1 LANCTYKFATPSNNY
16 TWGFKMFQAK
26 RWALTGV
33 VISLTAGCASQ
44 IKTEV
49 DAATQALQSTHATH
63 AAQVSQSLQTVQ
75 AAQAAQ
81 SAQAQKALDDLN
93 QQVKSQ
99 SDVLKAALAK
109 AVPDHGA
116 AQRLEA
122 AKEAE
127 KRKMVEVNISNAPEW
142 FLRDESGPDAIY
154 VTATEGSV
162 DMQLSIDMAMLSA
175 KRLLTNS
182 LGEVISSRMT
192 EFASQ
197 TTSGDDLILNKEIER
212 VTKSMIAEVMLNG
225 YTRDRIQVIPNGKE
239 YQTYVRL
246 RYPTDE
252 LKKVLAKEI
261 KKNNIMA
268 AKVRKTKAFE
278 ELEKEIEAAREQKA
292 ANQAG
297 NGESK

>member
-1 LANCTYKFATPSNNY
+1 MLQTK
-16 TWGFKMFQAK
+16 Q
-26 RWALTGV
+26 WAFTAV
-33 VISLTAGCASQ
+33 AISLTVGGCATNT
-44 IKTEV
+44 KTEA
-49 DAATQALQSTHATH
+49 DAATQAAL
-63 AAQVSQSLQTVQ
+63 AAQTVQ
-75 AAQAAQ
+75 AAQ
-81 SAQAQKALDDLN
+81 SQKALDELN
-93 QQVKSQ
+93 QQIKSQ
-99 SDVLKAALAK
+99 SDTLNAALAK

-122 AKEAE
+122 AREAE
-127 KRKMVEVNISNAPEW
+127 KRQMVETNIGKAPEW
-142 FLRDESGPDAIY
+142 FLRDETGADAIY

-212 VTKSMIAEVMLNG
+212 VTKSMIAEVMLSG

-252 LKKVLAKEI
+252 LKKVLAKEV
-261 KKNNIMA
+261 KKNAIMA

-292 ANQAG
+292 ANQA
-297 NGESK
+297 NNSESK

>member
-1 LANCTYKFATPSNNY
+1 
-16 TWGFKMFQAK
+16 MFQAK

-49 DAATQALQSTHATH
+49 DAATQALQST
-63 AAQVSQSLQTVQ
+63 
-75 AAQAAQ
+75 QAAQ

>member
-1 LANCTYKFATPSNNY
+1 
-16 TWGFKMFQAK
+16 MFQTK
-26 RWALTGV
+26 QWAITAV
-33 VISLTAGCASQ
+33 AISLTVGCASNL
-44 IKTEV
+44 KSEA
-49 DAATQALQSTHATH
+49 DAAAAAQAAKASEAAH
-63 AAQVSQSLQTVQ
+63 AAQV
-75 AAQAAQ
+75 AQ
-81 SAQAQKALDDLN
+81 SQKALDDLN

-127 KRKMVEVNISNAPEW
+127 KRKMVEINISNAPEW
-142 FLRDESGPDAIY
+142 FLRDETGADAIY

-162 DMQLSIDMAMLSA
+162 DMQLSIDMAMMSA
-175 KRLLTNS
+175 KRLLSNS

-197 TTSGDDLILNKEIER
+197 TTSGDDLVLNKEIER
-212 VTKSMIAEVMLNG
+212 ITKTMISEVLLNG

-246 RYPTDE
+246 RYPTEE

-278 ELEKEIEAAREQKA
+278 ELEKEIEAAREQKS
-292 ANQAG
+292 ANQVG

>member
-1 LANCTYKFATPSNNY
+1 MLNKNT
-16 TWGFKMFQAK
+16 
-26 RWALTGV
+26 LTLSA
-33 VISLTAGCASQ
+33 ISLSLLAGCASTA
-44 IKTEV
+44 KLEADT
-49 DAATQALQSTHATH
+49 
-63 AAQVSQSLQTVQ
+63 

-81 SAQAQKALDDLN
+81 LEQSQKALNELN
-93 QQVKSQ
+93 KQVKGQ
-99 SDVLKAALAK
+99 SDILTAALAK

-127 KRKMVEVNISNAPEW
+127 RRKAVEINISKAPEW
-142 FLRDESGPDAIY
+142 FLQDETGADAIY

-162 DMQLSIDMAMLSA
+162 DMQLSIDMAMMSA

-197 TTSGDDLILNKEIER
+197 TTSGEDLMLNKEIER
-212 VTKSMIAEVMLNG
+212 VTKTMIAEVMLNG

-246 RYPTDE
+246 RYPTEE
-252 LKKVLAKEI
+252 LKKILAKEI

-278 ELEKEIEAAREQKA
+278 ELEKEIEAAREMKA
-292 ANQAG
+292 VNQSG
-297 NGESK
+297 NESKQ